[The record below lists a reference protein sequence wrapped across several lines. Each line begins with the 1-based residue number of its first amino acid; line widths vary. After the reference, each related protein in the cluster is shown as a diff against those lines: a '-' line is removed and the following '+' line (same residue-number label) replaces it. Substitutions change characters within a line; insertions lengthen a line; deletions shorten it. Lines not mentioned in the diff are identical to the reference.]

1 MLHNKVPHTRAVK
14 QIPSALQVPS
24 RKDCNRECG
33 DCTNCCANEET
44 GEERGHDPAV
54 SHFPLSGTVKSAEV
68 KAPQQTEQE
77 EEPSAPTLEAAALI
91 FSSLCSSF
99 RYRRREEN

>member
-33 DCTNCCANEET
+33 DCTNCCANET

-68 KAPQQTEQE
+68 KAPQQTNRKRNQV
-77 EEPSAPTLEAAALI
+77 PPLWKQQL
-91 FSSLCSSF
+91 
-99 RYRRREEN
+99 